1 MSWDTAALLHT
12 VRVCVCVCVCVCVGF
27 DKYLSSLFPPVR
39 EGVFG
44 QCETPK
50 DPRYPDC
57 PSKMDVSLY
66 FLNSLF
72 FKLNILSIIS
82 RLEEIIR

>member
-1 MSWDTAALLHT
+1 MSSVKTLKRTLTDWA
-12 VRVCVCVCVCVCVGF
+12 CVCVCMCVSF
-27 DKYLSSLFPPVR
+27 DRCLSSLFPPVR

-57 PSKMDVSLY
+57 PSKMDVSLLLLQSS
-66 FLNSLF
+66 LN
-72 FKLNILSIIS
+72 
-82 RLEEIIR
+82 

>member
-1 MSWDTAALLHT
+1 MGVLLASLEFYA
-12 VRVCVCVCVCVCVGF
+12 CVCVCVYVDF
-27 DKYLSSLFPPVR
+27 DKCLSSLFPPVR
-39 EGVFG
+39 EGIFG

-66 FLNSLF
+66 FFNSFF
-72 FKLNILSIIS
+72 FK
-82 RLEEIIR
+82 